1 MTAAA
6 GKTRELQVFRVG
18 LTGGIATGK
27 SVVAAVFREAGA
39 LVLDTDLLGHELME
53 PGTPAYQE
61 ILEKFGEGILGEE
74 RKIDRKKLG
83 ERVFGDERARL
94 QLNAMLHPRILAE
107 AEVRV
112 ARFAR
117 QNPGGIAVTQAALMA
132 EAGAFGRFD
141 RIVLT
146 ECDTATQLLRLR
158 ARDGLGEK
166 EALQRIGAQADAA
179 ARRRIAHL
187 VVDTS
192 GSLEETRARARQAF
206 ESLRR
211 EWEGRQAAQ

>member
-6 GKTRELQVFRVG
+6 GKTGELQVFRVG

-39 LVLDTDLLGHELME
+39 FVLDTDLLGHELME

-94 QLNAMLHPRILAE
+94 QLNAMLHPRILA
-107 AEVRV
+107 
-112 ARFAR
+112 
-117 QNPGGIAVTQAALMA
+117 
-132 EAGAFGRFD
+132 
-141 RIVLT
+141 
-146 ECDTATQLLRLR
+146 
-158 ARDGLGEK
+158 
-166 EALQRIGAQADAA
+166 
-179 ARRRIAHL
+179 
-187 VVDTS
+187 
-192 GSLEETRARARQAF
+192 
-206 ESLRR
+206 
-211 EWEGRQAAQ
+211 

>member
-1 MTAAA
+1 MKAPA
-6 GKTRELQVFRVG
+6 GKIPDPLVFRVG

-27 SVVAAVFREAGA
+27 SVVAEVFREEGA
-39 LVLDTDLLGHELME
+39 FVLDTDVLGHELME

-61 ILEKFGEGILGEE
+61 ILERFGDAILAPDGRIE
-74 RKIDRKKLG
+74 RKKLG

-94 QLNAMLHPRILAE
+94 QLNAILHPRILAE
-107 AEVRV
+107 AEQRV
-112 ARFAR
+112 GRFAR

-146 ECDTATQLLRLR
+146 ECDPSTQLRRLR
-158 ARDGLGEK
+158 ARDGLGEE
-166 EALQRIGAQADAA
+166 EALRRIGAQADSA
-179 ARRRIAHL
+179 ARRRIAHIVL
-187 VVDTS
+187 DTS

-211 EWEGRQAAQ
+211 EWESRKAAQ